1 MAVEL
6 AVEVAVEFQSGSRKK
21 SGCRKTPHPKL
32 QELERKLRVTQ
43 NITDM
48 SEQQYQMLW
57 NKTMKSYG
65 AAGISQQSNKNSGT
79 TMLQYKRTG
88 SWSASGTPIN
98 FDKKINNFG
107 MEPNYTN
114 GVVTITDPGVYLI
127 QSSLRN
133 YSNGDMRQDIIKD
146 HQVAI
151 YGIWSKSWV
160 TSELNH
166 VMYLDFLDTINIRL
180 SSGGPHDKENAFFT
194 VIKMD

>member
-1 MAVEL
+1 
-6 AVEVAVEFQSGSRKK
+6 
-21 SGCRKTPHPKL
+21 
-32 QELERKLRVTQ
+32 
-43 NITDM
+43 
-48 SEQQYQMLW
+48 MLW

-151 YGIWSKSWV
+151 YHSIYYIWNLEQVVGDIEIKPCYVS
-160 TSELNH
+160 
-166 VMYLDFLDTINIRL
+166 RL
-180 SSGGPHDKENAFFT
+180 S
-194 VIKMD
+194 